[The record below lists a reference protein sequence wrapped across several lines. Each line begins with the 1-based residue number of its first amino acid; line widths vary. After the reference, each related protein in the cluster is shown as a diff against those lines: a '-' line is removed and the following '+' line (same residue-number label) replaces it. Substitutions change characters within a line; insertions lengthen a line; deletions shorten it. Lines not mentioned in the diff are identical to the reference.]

1 MQIEVS
7 NFSNNSIYYIISKYA
22 CTTNDS
28 HWALE
33 HPIVDTDWY
42 ENKNEHHDIPHH
54 EQRLAGH
61 KVREELLSEGV
72 ELVTGAD
79 EDEAGQE
86 DVDDGVVWYEDQDPV
101 SVGTEPDVVLG
112 DEQLQVQSAKPG
124 EETERK
130 QDQMNS
136 WFCSATLNICS

>member
-1 MQIEVS
+1 MQQTIQ
-7 NFSNNSIYYIISKYA
+7 
-22 CTTNDS
+22 TGP
-28 HWALE
+28 LE

-61 KVREELLSEGV
+61 KVREELLGEGV

-79 EDEAGQE
+79 EDEASQE

-101 SVGTEPDVVLG
+101 SVGTEPDVVLSYHH
-112 DEQLQVQSAKPG
+112 LYVQATDPG
-124 EETERK
+124 KEAGVAGPHEACHVPQQCEA
-130 QDQMNS
+130 DDGNE
-136 WFCSATLNICS
+136 